1 MPFEIQDEFDDAALW
16 GALDNAPQ
24 PRAPPRAPPQ
34 PPQPR
39 PQPQSHGDRPQVPH
53 LPHPPGPSWH
63 PQNQN
68 QQPPFPA
75 AGRAAL
81 DLRAAGDRRDA
92 YPGVASSSQKGALG
106 PPGGAPRGG
115 AHPPLDASNYHRVL
129 GPSAAVAA
137 PRTDKTVGPSA
148 PSRPRKSVRVE
159 LALSPHARRV
169 LVLLPPGFFDPELV
183 RVLKTIP
190 NASFDEVSRRWSF
203 PDANLPD
210 AARALKSA
218 RDLAVETVAPSPIAA
233 RALQAVVAVEKALAR
248 DAEKE
253 LGLVVSGCG
262 VLPTQVLTDNR
273 GARCGATATQRTDLT
288 EECSTEETPEELP
301 LQERDPGAL
310 GFVFRELHSKH
321 RSTISPSAN
330 EESRAAREKGGVA
343 GNDFSGASPLNAPT
357 NVSIQKTSP
366 LSVEDLASAEVDRL
380 YAKIPGSIR
389 DAMFPFQREGVR
401 FALRRG
407 GRCLI
412 GDQMGL
418 GKTVQA
424 IAIAA
429 CYREEWPV
437 LILVP
442 TSLRGAWEQALV
454 KWLGLE
460 PSGSGHGL
468 GGGKKEAAESRARL
482 SKSKKNSQKLTVAA
496 VGSGAE
502 SRKIDGATFAIVPYS
517 LVGKLAPTL
526 LSKRFQVVVCDESH
540 FLKDSK
546 AQRTKAVV
554 PLLKGARRALC
565 LTGTP
570 ALSRPVEIFS
580 QAEALRPMVF
590 TKFGEF
596 ATRYCAG
603 SRFGWQGSS
612 NGEELHAVLSRL
624 IMIRRLKKDVLTQ
637 LPAKSR
643 EKIVLT
649 LPHSAALSKVR
660 AIKTRMDELRDA
672 FLCEDKGFSGGFSG
686 GGRTL
691 EEKRL
696 MNELYQATALAK
708 GKAAA
713 EYLETLLDSS
723 GTPFGDS
730 AFGSNSDSCEKF
742 LFFGHHSCMLDA
754 ASEMLRKKK
763 TPFIRIDGSTDP
775 NKRQSLVDRFQTD
788 PNARV
793 AVLSIKAAGMGLTL
807 TAASVVVF
815 GELTWTPGDI
825 VQAEDR
831 AHRIG
836 QRNAVNV
843 QFLVAKDT
851 VDDIMWGSVANKL
864 ETLGVVLD
872 GVRGDA
878 LEMKKCSKT
887 CAPDRTRE
895 QRLETLVARGDR
907 SPGGRLLDF
916 SSAGRETGLGGSGST
931 QSGTPK
937 RQGTLDAFVQPKA
950 STAPPPP
957 PPAPA
962 WLPPPEWDEPDD
974 ACLLQTVSTLE
985 AKRRRLE

>member
-1 MPFEIQDEFDDAALW
+1 MPFEIRDDFDDAALW

-34 PPQPR
+34 PLQPHGQR
-39 PQPQSHGDRPQVPH
+39 PRVPH

-63 PQNQN
+63 PQDQN
-68 QQPPFPA
+68 QQPRRDGQPPGAPFPST
-75 AGRAAL
+75 GRAAL

-92 YPGVASSSQKGALG
+92 YPGHASHEHFD
-106 PPGGAPRGG
+106 PRGG
-115 AHPPLDASNYHRVL
+115 AFPPIDASNYHRVR
-129 GPSAAVAA
+129 GPSAADAA
-137 PRTDKTVGPSA
+137 AARGDFQSA
-148 PSRPRKSVRVE
+148 RGRPRATVRVE
-159 LALSPHARRV
+159 LALAPHARRV
-169 LVLLPPGFFDPELV
+169 LVVLPPGFFDAELV
-183 RVLKTIP
+183 RALNTVP
-190 NASFDEVSRRWSF
+190 GASFDEVSRRWSF
-203 PDANLPD
+203 PDGNLPD

-218 RDLAVETVAPSPIAA
+218 RGLAVELAAPSPIAA

-248 DAEKE
+248 DA
-253 LGLVVSGCG
+253 V
-262 VLPTQVLTDNR
+262 R
-273 GARCGATATQRTDLT
+273 GMREMREAERRGSLC
-288 EECSTEETPEELP
+288 ETVGG
-301 LQERDPGAL
+301 DPGAL
-310 GFVFRELHSKH
+310 GSAFRELN
-321 RSTISPSAN
+321 A
-330 EESRAAREKGGVA
+330 ESRTRGANDEDDEDDEARRGVGRA
-343 GNDFSGASPLNAPT
+343 RNPSQESPNQTRVDADDIPLPC
-357 NVSIQKTSP
+357 

-380 YAKIPGSIR
+380 YAKIPADVR

-424 IAIAA
+424 IAVAA

-460 PSGSGHGL
+460 ASDAGSAG
-468 GGGKKEAAESRARL
+468 ARASRASRRA
-482 SKSKKNSQKLTVAA
+482 TVAA

-502 SRKIDGATFAIVPYS
+502 AKKIDGATFVIVPYS
-517 LVGKLAPTL
+517 LVGKMAGALTQ
-526 LSKRFQVVVCDESH
+526 KRFQVVVCDESH

-554 PLLKGARRALC
+554 PLLKNAKRALC

-596 ATRYCAG
+596 AARYCAG

-612 NGEELHAVLSRL
+612 NAEELHAVLSRL

-643 EKIVLT
+643 ERVALS
-649 LPHSAALSKVR
+649 LPHSAALTRVR
-660 AIKTRMDELRDA
+660 AIRAKMDELR
-672 FLCEDKGFSGGFSG
+672 EDFDGGGGG

-696 MNELYQATALAK
+696 MNELYQATAEAK
-708 GKAAA
+708 TKPVA

-723 GTPFGDS
+723 ETPGDAS
-730 AFGSNSDSCEKF
+730 AAVEKF
-742 LFFGHHSCMLDA
+742 LFFGHHTCTLDA
-754 ASEMLRKKK
+754 ASEMLRRRKV
-763 TPFIRIDGSTDP
+763 PFIRIDGSTDT
-775 NKRQSLVDRFQTD
+775 NARQHLVDRFQTD
-788 PNARV
+788 RGTRV

-807 TAASVVVF
+807 TAASTVIF
-815 GELTWTPGDI
+815 GELSWTPGDI

-836 QRNAVNV
+836 QANAVNV
-843 QFLVAKDT
+843 HFLVAKDT

-864 ETLGVVLD
+864 ETLGQVLD
-872 GVRGDA
+872 GRRGDA
-878 LEMKKCSKT
+878 LDLKASKPRA
-887 CAPDRTRE
+887 APERTRE

-907 SPGGRLLDF
+907 SPGGRLMDTENR
-916 SSAGRETGLGGSGST
+916 G
-931 QSGTPK
+931 GTPK

-950 STAPPPP
+950 SQALA
-957 PPAPA
+957 PAPA
-962 WLPPPEWDEPDD
+962 PEVWRPPPEWDEPDD
-974 ACLLQTVSTLE
+974 ACLLEAAALE
-985 AKRRRLE
+985 AKRRRVE

>member
-1 MPFEIQDEFDDAALW
+1 M
-16 GALDNAPQ
+16 
-24 PRAPPRAPPQ
+24 
-34 PPQPR
+34 
-39 PQPQSHGDRPQVPH
+39 
-53 LPHPPGPSWH
+53 
-63 PQNQN
+63 
-68 QQPPFPA
+68 
-75 AGRAAL
+75 
-81 DLRAAGDRRDA
+81 
-92 YPGVASSSQKGALG
+92 
-106 PPGGAPRGG
+106 
-115 AHPPLDASNYHRVL
+115 
-129 GPSAAVAA
+129 
-137 PRTDKTVGPSA
+137 
-148 PSRPRKSVRVE
+148 
-159 LALSPHARRV
+159 
-169 LVLLPPGFFDPELV
+169 
-183 RVLKTIP
+183 
-190 NASFDEVSRRWSF
+190 
-203 PDANLPD
+203 
-210 AARALKSA
+210 
-218 RDLAVETVAPSPIAA
+218 
-233 RALQAVVAVEKALAR
+233 
-248 DAEKE
+248 
-253 LGLVVSGCG
+253 
-262 VLPTQVLTDNR
+262 
-273 GARCGATATQRTDLT
+273 
-288 EECSTEETPEELP
+288 
-301 LQERDPGAL
+301 
-310 GFVFRELHSKH
+310 
-321 RSTISPSAN
+321 
-330 EESRAAREKGGVA
+330 
-343 GNDFSGASPLNAPT
+343 
-357 NVSIQKTSP
+357 
-366 LSVEDLASAEVDRL
+366 DRL
-380 YAKIPGSIR
+380 YAKIPDVIR

-424 IAIAA
+424 IAVAA

-460 PSGSGHGL
+460 PLGGAGHGA
-468 GGGKKEAAESRARL
+468 GGGKKESASAARL
-482 SKSKKNSQKLTVAA
+482 SKMRKSRFTVAA

-502 SRKIDGATFAIVPYS
+502 SRKMDGATFAIVPYS
-517 LVGKLAPTL
+517 LVGKMATTL

-554 PLLKGARRALC
+554 PLLKHARRALC

-596 ATRYCAG
+596 AARYCSG

-612 NGEELHAVLSRL
+612 NAEELHAVLSRL

-643 EKIVLT
+643 EKIALS
-649 LPHSAALSKVR
+649 LPHSAALTRVR
-660 AIKTRMDELRDA
+660 AIRARMDELRDA
-672 FLCEDKGFSGGFSG
+672 FLSSEGFSGGG

-696 MNELYQATALAK
+696 MNELYQATAEAK
-708 GKAAA
+708 TKAVA

-723 GTPFGDS
+723 ETTCESTD
-730 AFGSNSDSCEKF
+730 SDSCEKF
-742 LFFGHHSCMLDA
+742 LFFGHHASMLDA
-754 ASEMLRKKK
+754 ATEMLRRKKV
-763 TPFIRIDGSTDP
+763 PHIRIDGSTDT
-775 NKRQSLVDRFQTD
+775 NARQSLVDRFQRD

-807 TAASVVVF
+807 TAASTVIF
-815 GELTWTPGDI
+815 GELSWTPGDI

-836 QRNAVNV
+836 QKNAVNV

-887 CAPDRTRE
+887 SAPERTRE

-916 SSAGRETGLGGSGST
+916 GAGRETGAWGSGSGSG
-931 QSGTPK
+931 SGTPK

-957 PPAPA
+957 PQPPPA

-974 ACLLQTVSTLE
+974 ACLLEVSTLE
-985 AKRRRLE
+985 AKRQRLE

>member
-1 MPFEIQDEFDDAALW
+1 MPFEIRDDFDDAALW

-34 PPQPR
+34 PLQPHGQR
-39 PQPQSHGDRPQVPH
+39 PRVPH

-63 PQNQN
+63 PQDQN
-68 QQPPFPA
+68 QQPRRDGQPPGAPFPS

-92 YPGVASSSQKGALG
+92 YPGHASHERFD
-106 PPGGAPRGG
+106 PRGG
-115 AHPPLDASNYHRVL
+115 RGGAFPPLDASNYHRVR
-129 GPSAAVAA
+129 GPSAADAA
-137 PRTDKTVGPSA
+137 AARGEFQSA
-148 PSRPRKSVRVE
+148 RERPRATVRVE
-159 LALSPHARRV
+159 LALAPHARRV
-169 LVLLPPGFFDPELV
+169 LVVLPPGFFDAELV
-183 RVLKTIP
+183 RALKTVP
-190 NASFDEVSRRWSF
+190 GASFDEVSRRWSF
-203 PDANLPD
+203 PDGNLPD

-218 RDLAVETVAPSPIAA
+218 RGLAVELAAPSPIAA

-248 DAEKE
+248 DA
-253 LGLVVSGCG
+253 V
-262 VLPTQVLTDNR
+262 R
-273 GARCGATATQRTDLT
+273 GMR
-288 EECSTEETPEELP
+288 ETREA
-301 LQERDPGAL
+301 ERRGSLCETVGGDPGAL
-310 GFVFRELHSKH
+310 GSAFRELNAERRTRGANDEDDEDDEAH
-321 RSTISPSAN
+321 RGVGRARDTSQESPNQTHAD
-330 EESRAAREKGGVA
+330 E
-343 GNDFSGASPLNAPT
+343 
-357 NVSIQKTSP
+357 I
-366 LSVEDLASAEVDRL
+366 EDLASAEVDRL
-380 YAKIPGSIR
+380 YAKIPADVR

-424 IAIAA
+424 IAVAA

-460 PSGSGHGL
+460 ASDAKSAGAKAS
-468 GGGKKEAAESRARL
+468 ASRASRRA
-482 SKSKKNSQKLTVAA
+482 TVAA

-502 SRKIDGATFAIVPYS
+502 ARKIDGATFVIVPYS
-517 LVGKLAPTL
+517 LVGKMAGALAQ
-526 LSKRFQVVVCDESH
+526 KRFQVVVCDESH

-554 PLLKGARRALC
+554 PLLKNAKRALC

-596 ATRYCAG
+596 AARYCAG

-612 NGEELHAVLSRL
+612 NAEELHAVLSRL

-643 EKIVLT
+643 ERVALS
-649 LPHSAALSKVR
+649 LPHSAALTRVR
-660 AIKTRMDELRDA
+660 AIRAKMDELR
-672 FLCEDKGFSGGFSG
+672 EDFDGGGGG

-696 MNELYQATALAK
+696 MNELYQATAEAK
-708 GKAAA
+708 TKPVA

-723 GTPFGDS
+723 ETPGDAS
-730 AFGSNSDSCEKF
+730 AAVEKF
-742 LFFGHHSCMLDA
+742 LFFGHHTCTLDA
-754 ASEMLRKKK
+754 ASEMLRRRKV
-763 TPFIRIDGSTDP
+763 PFIRIDGSTDT
-775 NKRQSLVDRFQTD
+775 NARQSLVDRFQTD
-788 PNARV
+788 RNARV

-807 TAASVVVF
+807 TAASTVIF
-815 GELTWTPGDI
+815 GELSWTPGDI

-836 QRNAVNV
+836 QANAVNV
-843 QFLVAKDT
+843 HFLVAKDT

-864 ETLGVVLD
+864 ETLGQVLD
-872 GVRGDA
+872 GRRGDA
-878 LEMKKCSKT
+878 LDLKASKPRA
-887 CAPDRTRE
+887 APERTRE

-907 SPGGRLLDF
+907 SPGGRLMD
-916 SSAGRETGLGGSGST
+916 AENRG
-931 QSGTPK
+931 GTPK

-950 STAPPPP
+950 SQAPAQA
-957 PPAPA
+957 PAPA
-962 WLPPPEWDEPDD
+962 PEVWRPPPEWDEPDD
-974 ACLLQTVSTLE
+974 ACLLEAAALE
-985 AKRRRLE
+985 AKRRRVE

>member
-1 MPFEIQDEFDDAALW
+1 MPFEIQDDFDDAALW

-24 PRAPPRAPPQ
+24 PRAPPRAPSQ
-34 PPQPR
+34 PPQPHCQR
-39 PQPQSHGDRPQVPH
+39 PLVPH

-68 QQPPFPA
+68 QQPRGEGRPGASVPS

-92 YPGVASSSQKGALG
+92 YPGHASWSHEREREPGPHGGHPREAVA
-106 PPGGAPRGG
+106 PI
-115 AHPPLDASNYHRVL
+115 PLDASNYHRVR
-129 GPSAAVAA
+129 GPSAANAAAARKDFQSVA
-137 PRTDKTVGPSA
+137 
-148 PSRPRKSVRVE
+148 RPRQSVRVE

-183 RVLKTIP
+183 RVLKTVP
-190 NASFDEVSRRWSF
+190 GACFDEVSRRWSF
-203 PDANLPD
+203 PDGNLPD

-218 RDLAVETVAPSPIAA
+218 RGLAVEVVAPSPVAA

-248 DAEKE
+248 DAETE
-253 LGLVVSGCG
+253 MRLEVS
-262 VLPTQVLTDNR
+262 
-273 GARCGATATQRTDLT
+273 RCGGLSETAPHSVGASRERASSTRRAESTAFPRATEDAR
-288 EECSTEETPEELP
+288 
-301 LQERDPGAL
+301 RPGAL
-310 GFVFRELHSKH
+310 GSAPERASNANDEERPFGSCAQTSHHLTSRETHSCV
-321 RSTISPSAN
+321 SP
-330 EESRAAREKGGVA
+330 K
-343 GNDFSGASPLNAPT
+343 
-357 NVSIQKTSP
+357 KTR
-366 LSVEDLASAEVDRL
+366 LSVEELASAEVDRL
-380 YAKIPGSIR
+380 YAKIPEDVR

-424 IAIAA
+424 IAVAA

-437 LILVP
+437 LVLVP

-454 KWLGLE
+454 KWLKLE
-460 PSGSGHGL
+460 ASPA
-468 GGGKKEAAESRARL
+468 GGKKEARASRASRRA
-482 SKSKKNSQKLTVAA
+482 TVAA

-502 SRKIDGATFAIVPYS
+502 ARKIDGATFAIVPYS
-517 LVGKLAPTL
+517 LVGKMAKGLAQ
-526 LSKRFQVVVCDESH
+526 KRFQVVVCDESH

-554 PLLKGARRALC
+554 PLLKHAKRALC

-590 TKFGEF
+590 TSFGEF
-596 ATRYCAG
+596 AARYCAG

-612 NGEELHAVLSRL
+612 NAEELHAVLSRL

-643 EKIVLT
+643 ERVALVP
-649 LPHSAALSKVR
+649 PHSAALSRVR
-660 AIKTRMDELRDA
+660 AIRARMDELREA
-672 FLCEDKGFSGGFSG
+672 FSERSCADGGG

-696 MNELYQATALAK
+696 MNELYQATAE
-708 GKAAA
+708 GKTKPVA

-723 GTPFGDS
+723 EPSDGSES
-730 AFGSNSDSCEKF
+730 AAAEKF
-742 LFFGHHSCMLDA
+742 LFFGHHTCTLDA
-754 ASEMLRKKK
+754 ASEMLRRRKV
-763 TPFIRIDGSTDP
+763 PFIRIDGSTDT
-775 NKRQSLVDRFQTD
+775 NARQHLVDRFQTD
-788 PNARV
+788 RQTRV

-807 TAASVVVF
+807 TAASTVIF
-815 GELTWTPGDI
+815 GELSWTPGDI

-836 QRNAVNV
+836 QANAVNV
-843 QFLVAKDT
+843 HFLVAKDT

-864 ETLGVVLD
+864 ETLGQVLD
-872 GVRGDA
+872 GRRGDA
-878 LEMKKCSKT
+878 LDLKASKPRA
-887 CAPDRTRE
+887 APERTRE

-907 SPGGRLLDF
+907 SPGGRLLD
-916 SSAGRETGLGGSGST
+916 AENRG
-931 QSGTPK
+931 GTPK

-950 STAPPPP
+950 SPAPAPPPEV
-957 PPAPA
+957 
-962 WLPPPEWDEPDD
+962 WRPPPEWDEPDD
-974 ACLLQTVSTLE
+974 ACLLEVSTLE
-985 AKRRRLE
+985 AKRQRVEESRR

>member
-34 PPQPR
+34 PPQPW
-39 PQPQSHGDRPQVPH
+39 PQPQSHGHRPQVPH

-92 YPGVASSSQKGALG
+92 YPGVASSSQKSAPG

-115 AHPPLDASNYHRVL
+115 AHPPLDNSNYHRVL
-129 GPSAAVAA
+129 GPSSAAAPP

-248 DAEKE
+248 DAERE

-262 VLPTQVLTDNR
+262 VLPTLETDDFFR
-273 GARCGATATQRTDLT
+273 GARGATATQRTDLT
-288 EECSTEETPEELP
+288 EACSTEETSPREP
-301 LQERDPGAL
+301 PRQERDPGAL
-310 GFVFRELHSKH
+310 GSAFLAELHSKR
-321 RSTISPSAN
+321 RSTMSPSAN
-330 EESRAAREKGGVA
+330 EEKKKVDAGG
-343 GNDFSGASPLNAPT
+343 DFSGAEKSPRNAPT
-357 NVSIQKTSP
+357 TVATQKTSP
-366 LSVEDLASAEVDRL
+366 LSVEDLASIEVDRL
-380 YAKIPGSIR
+380 YAKIPDLIR

-424 IAIAA
+424 IAVAA

-460 PSGSGHGL
+460 PLGGAGHGA
-468 GGGKKEAAESRARL
+468 GRGKKESASAARL
-482 SKSKKNSQKLTVAA
+482 SKMRKSRFTVAA

-517 LVGKLAPTL
+517 LVGKMATTL

-554 PLLKGARRALC
+554 PLLKHARRALC

-596 ATRYCAG
+596 AARYCSG

-612 NGEELHAVLSRL
+612 NAEELHAVLSRL

-643 EKIVLT
+643 EKIALS
-649 LPHSAALSKVR
+649 LPHSAALTRVR
-660 AIKTRMDELRDA
+660 AIRARMDELRDA
-672 FLCEDKGFSGGFSG
+672 FLSSEGFSGGG

-696 MNELYQATALAK
+696 MNELYQATAEAK
-708 GKAAA
+708 TKAVA

-723 GTPFGDS
+723 ETTCESTD
-730 AFGSNSDSCEKF
+730 SDSCEKF
-742 LFFGHHSCMLDA
+742 LFFGHHASMLDA
-754 ASEMLRKKK
+754 ATEMLRRKKV
-763 TPFIRIDGSTDP
+763 PHIRIDGSTDT
-775 NKRQSLVDRFQTD
+775 NARQSLVDRFQRD

-807 TAASVVVF
+807 TAASTVIF
-815 GELTWTPGDI
+815 GELSWTPGDI

-836 QRNAVNV
+836 QKNAVNV

-887 CAPDRTRE
+887 SAPERTRE

-916 SSAGRETGLGGSGST
+916 GAGRETGAWGSGSGSG
-931 QSGTPK
+931 SGTPK

-957 PPAPA
+957 PQPPPA

-974 ACLLQTVSTLE
+974 ACLLEVSTLE
-985 AKRRRLE
+985 AKRQRLE

>member
-1 MPFEIQDEFDDAALW
+1 MPFEIRDDFDDAALW

-34 PPQPR
+34 PLQPHGQR
-39 PQPQSHGDRPQVPH
+39 PRVPH
-53 LPHPPGPSWH
+53 QPHPPGPSWP
-63 PQNQN
+63 PQDQN
-68 QQPPFPA
+68 QQPRRDGQPPGAPFPST
-75 AGRAAL
+75 GRAAL

-92 YPGVASSSQKGALG
+92 YPGHASHEHFD
-106 PPGGAPRGG
+106 PRGG
-115 AHPPLDASNYHRVL
+115 AFPPIDASNYHRVR
-129 GPSAAVAA
+129 GPSAADAA
-137 PRTDKTVGPSA
+137 AARGDFQSA
-148 PSRPRKSVRVE
+148 RGRPRATVRVE
-159 LALSPHARRV
+159 LALAPHARRV
-169 LVLLPPGFFDPELV
+169 LVVLPPGFFDAELV
-183 RVLKTIP
+183 RALKTVP
-190 NASFDEVSRRWSF
+190 GASFDEVSRRWSF
-203 PDANLPD
+203 PDGNLPD

-218 RDLAVETVAPSPIAA
+218 RGLAVELAAPSPIAA

-248 DAEKE
+248 DA
-253 LGLVVSGCG
+253 V
-262 VLPTQVLTDNR
+262 R
-273 GARCGATATQRTDLT
+273 GMREMREAERRGSLC
-288 EECSTEETPEELP
+288 ETVGG
-301 LQERDPGAL
+301 DPGAL
-310 GFVFRELHSKH
+310 GYAFRELN
-321 RSTISPSAN
+321 A
-330 EESRAAREKGGVA
+330 ESRTRGANDEDDEDDEARRGVGRA
-343 GNDFSGASPLNAPT
+343 RNPSQESPNQTRVDAEDIPLPC
-357 NVSIQKTSP
+357 

-380 YAKIPGSIR
+380 YAKIPADVR

-424 IAIAA
+424 IAVAA

-460 PSGSGHGL
+460 ASDAGSAGA
-468 GGGKKEAAESRARL
+468 KASRASRRA
-482 SKSKKNSQKLTVAA
+482 TVAA

-502 SRKIDGATFAIVPYS
+502 AKKIDGATFVIVPYS
-517 LVGKLAPTL
+517 LVGKMAGALTQ
-526 LSKRFQVVVCDESH
+526 KRFQVVVCDESH

-554 PLLKGARRALC
+554 PLLKNAKRALC

-596 ATRYCAG
+596 AARYCAG

-612 NGEELHAVLSRL
+612 NAEELHAVLSRL

-643 EKIVLT
+643 ERVALS
-649 LPHSAALSKVR
+649 LPHSAALTRVR
-660 AIKTRMDELRDA
+660 AIRAKMDELR
-672 FLCEDKGFSGGFSG
+672 EDFDGGGGG

-696 MNELYQATALAK
+696 MNELYQATAEAK
-708 GKAAA
+708 TKPVA

-723 GTPFGDS
+723 ETPGDAS
-730 AFGSNSDSCEKF
+730 AAVEKF
-742 LFFGHHSCMLDA
+742 LFFGHHTCTLDA
-754 ASEMLRKKK
+754 ASEMLRRRKV
-763 TPFIRIDGSTDP
+763 PFIRIDGSTDT
-775 NKRQSLVDRFQTD
+775 NARQSLVDRFQTD
-788 PNARV
+788 RNARV

-807 TAASVVVF
+807 TAASTVIF
-815 GELTWTPGDI
+815 GELSWTPGDI

-836 QRNAVNV
+836 QANAVNV
-843 QFLVAKDT
+843 HFLVAKDT

-864 ETLGVVLD
+864 ETLGQVLD
-872 GVRGDA
+872 GRRGDA
-878 LEMKKCSKT
+878 LDLKASKPRA
-887 CAPDRTRE
+887 APERTRE

-907 SPGGRLLDF
+907 SPGGRLMDTENR
-916 SSAGRETGLGGSGST
+916 G
-931 QSGTPK
+931 GTPK

-950 STAPPPP
+950 SQALA
-957 PPAPA
+957 PAPA
-962 WLPPPEWDEPDD
+962 PEVWRPPPEWDEPDD
-974 ACLLQTVSTLE
+974 ACLLEAAALE
-985 AKRRRLE
+985 AKRRRVE

>member
-1 MPFEIQDEFDDAALW
+1 MPFEIRDDFDDAALW
-16 GALDNAPQ
+16 GALDNAPL

-34 PPQPR
+34 PSQPHGQR
-39 PQPQSHGDRPQVPH
+39 PRVPH

-63 PQNQN
+63 PQDQN
-68 QQPPFPA
+68 QQPSRRGDGQPPGAPFPS

-92 YPGVASSSQKGALG
+92 YPGHASHERFD
-106 PPGGAPRGG
+106 PRGG
-115 AHPPLDASNYHRVL
+115 RGGAFPPLDASNYHRVR
-129 GPSAAVAA
+129 GPSAADAA
-137 PRTDKTVGPSA
+137 AARGEFQSA
-148 PSRPRKSVRVE
+148 RERPRATVRVE
-159 LALSPHARRV
+159 LALAPHARRV
-169 LVLLPPGFFDPELV
+169 LVVLPPGFFDAELV
-183 RVLKTIP
+183 RALKTVP
-190 NASFDEVSRRWSF
+190 GASFDEVSRRWSF
-203 PDANLPD
+203 PDGNLPD

-218 RDLAVETVAPSPIAA
+218 RGLAVELAAPSPIAA

-248 DAEKE
+248 DAVREMRE
-253 LGLVVSGCG
+253 
-262 VLPTQVLTDNR
+262 TREAERR
-273 GARCGATATQRTDLT
+273 GSLC
-288 EECSTEETPEELP
+288 ETVGG
-301 LQERDPGAL
+301 DPGAL
-310 GFVFRELHSKH
+310 GSAFRELNAE
-321 RSTISPSAN
+321 RRTRRAN
-330 EESRAAREKGGVA
+330 DEDDED
-343 GNDFSGASPLNAPT
+343 DFSEARRGVGRRRWDNDDDARIFVSPKRTHASPDLA
-357 NVSIQKTSP
+357 
-366 LSVEDLASAEVDRL
+366 SVEDLASAEVDRL
-380 YAKIPGSIR
+380 YAKIPADVR

-424 IAIAA
+424 IAVAA

-460 PSGSGHGL
+460 ASDAKSAGAKAS
-468 GGGKKEAAESRARL
+468 ASRASRRA
-482 SKSKKNSQKLTVAA
+482 TVAA

-502 SRKIDGATFAIVPYS
+502 ARKIDGATFVIVPYS
-517 LVGKLAPTL
+517 LVGKMAGALAQ
-526 LSKRFQVVVCDESH
+526 KRFQVVVCDESH

-546 AQRTKAVV
+546 AQRTKAVI
-554 PLLKGARRALC
+554 PLLKNAKRALC

-596 ATRYCAG
+596 AARYCAG

-612 NGEELHAVLSRL
+612 NAEELHAVLSRL

-643 EKIVLT
+643 ERVALS
-649 LPHSAALSKVR
+649 LPHSAALTRVR
-660 AIKTRMDELRDA
+660 AIRAKMDELR
-672 FLCEDKGFSGGFSG
+672 EDFDGGGGG

-696 MNELYQATALAK
+696 MNELYQATAEAK
-708 GKAAA
+708 TKPVA

-723 GTPFGDS
+723 ETPGDAS
-730 AFGSNSDSCEKF
+730 AAVEKF
-742 LFFGHHSCMLDA
+742 LFFGHHTCTLDA
-754 ASEMLRKKK
+754 ASEMLRRRKV
-763 TPFIRIDGSTDP
+763 PFIRIDGSTDT
-775 NKRQSLVDRFQTD
+775 NARQSLVDRFQTD
-788 PNARV
+788 RNARV

-807 TAASVVVF
+807 TAASTVIF
-815 GELTWTPGDI
+815 GELSWTPGDI

-836 QRNAVNV
+836 QANAVNV
-843 QFLVAKDT
+843 HFLVAKDT

-864 ETLGVVLD
+864 ETLGQVLD
-872 GVRGDA
+872 GRRGDA
-878 LEMKKCSKT
+878 LDLKASKPRA
-887 CAPDRTRE
+887 APERTRE

-907 SPGGRLLDF
+907 SPGGRLMD
-916 SSAGRETGLGGSGST
+916 AENRG
-931 QSGTPK
+931 GTPK

-950 STAPPPP
+950 SQA
-957 PPAPA
+957 PAPA
-962 WLPPPEWDEPDD
+962 PEVWRPPPEWDEPDD
-974 ACLLQTVSTLE
+974 ACLLEAAALE
-985 AKRRRLE
+985 AKRRRVE